1 MKLSRIAFSACTV
14 AVSLGAFA
22 GPASQAA
29 AMDLSFLG
37 KMNPKYRQCVNN
49 LHAQLQPQY
58 RADGKINDAIVTA
71 CNSRFPAFG
80 R

>member
-1 MKLSRIAFSACTV
+1 
-14 AVSLGAFA
+14 
-22 GPASQAA
+22 
-29 AMDLSFLG
+29 
-37 KMNPKYRQCVNN
+37 VNN

-58 RADGKINDAIVTA
+58 RNDGKVNDAIVTA

>member
-1 MKLSRIAFSACTV
+1 MKLSRIAFIAFSV
-14 AVSLGAFA
+14 AAGLGAFA
-22 GPASQAA
+22 GLARQAA
-29 AMDLSFLG
+29 AMDLSFLS

-58 RADGKINDAIVTA
+58 RNDGKVNDAIVTA

>member
-1 MKLSRIAFSACTV
+1 MKLSRVKLFACTV
-14 AVSLGAFA
+14 AAGLGAFA
-22 GPASQAA
+22 GAGRQAA
-29 AMDLSFLG
+29 AMDLSFLNR
-37 KMNPKYRQCVNN
+37 MNPKYKQCVNN

-58 RADGKINDAIVTA
+58 RNDGRINDAIVTA

>member
-1 MKLSRIAFSACTV
+1 MKLSRSAFIAFAI
-14 AVSLGAFA
+14 AVSASTFA
-22 GPASQAA
+22 GSAQQAA
-29 AMDLSFLG
+29 AVDLSFLKG
-37 KMNPKYRQCVNN
+37 MNPKYKQCVNN

-58 RADGKINDAIVTA
+58 RNDGKVSDAIVTA